1 MDLHKPGSAAWQ
13 APAHIV
19 PAMID
24 NKAKR
29 FINGLRQIKFA
40 KV

>member
-1 MDLHKPGSAAWQ
+1 MDLHKLGSAAWQ
-13 APAHIV
+13 ALAHIA

-29 FINGLRQIKFA
+29 FINGLHQNKFA